1 MGRVVS
7 LILSIEL
14 RCGDLVSSKGIG
26 AGIGEGE
33 IHFRRLGRTK
43 IPVGATVLHLV
54 EGIPEH
60 LVVSLLP
67 VEQEVDGFTDLLVV
81 DLAVQVFIDHLGP
94 LLRSDV
100 AEQVR
105 TQIAVTVT

>member
-1 MGRVVS
+1 M
-7 LILSIEL
+7 
-14 RCGDLVSSKGIG
+14 
-26 AGIGEGE
+26 
-33 IHFRRLGRTK
+33 
-43 IPVGATVLHLV
+43 
-54 EGIPEH
+54 
-60 LVVSLLP
+60 SLLP

-105 TQIAVTVT
+105 TQIAGHGHIIAGPGIAGGID